1 MCSWDF
7 TPMSEAMCLASLD
20 TIKLLFDRGGNIKRG
35 QLLHNAVQRASP
47 DAPELVSSLLDK
59 GISINEIQYQNH
71 APSWRDRFPFGLGTP
86 LHYAAQEGKVEL
98 VKLLLSRG
106 ADPTVKNTKGRTVLQ
121 SAEFYR
127 QAQVVELLQGN
138 LEQST

>member
-1 MCSWDF
+1 
-7 TPMSEAMCLASLD
+7 MSEAMCLASLD
-20 TIKLLFDRGGNIKRG
+20 TITLLFDRGGDIKRG

-47 DAPELVSSLLDK
+47 DVLELVSFLLDR

-71 APSWRDRFPFGLGTP
+71 ERSWRDRFPFGLGTP
-86 LHYAAQEGKVEL
+86 LHYAAQEGKVHV

-106 ADPTVKNTKGRTVLQ
+106 ADPTIKDAKGRTVLQ

-127 QAQVVELLQGN
+127 QTQVAELLQRN
-138 LEQST
+138 IE